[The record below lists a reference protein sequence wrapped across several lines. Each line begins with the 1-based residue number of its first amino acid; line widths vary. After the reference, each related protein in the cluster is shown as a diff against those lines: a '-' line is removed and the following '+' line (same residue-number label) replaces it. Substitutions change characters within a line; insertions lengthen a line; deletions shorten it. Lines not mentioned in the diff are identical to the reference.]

1 MKTQLQMY
9 SSRDL
14 SSCGR
19 ILITKTFEISKL
31 LDILSILDSDREF
44 QKSLQID
51 LNRYIWSYKP
61 SKVKHLALI
70 GSTNEG
76 GLSSIDVE
84 SKCKALRLTWIGR
97 ILTGIGWNDII
108 TEYLKPVGLLFLLK
122 CNYEIKFLSCFVPTF
137 YKQMLDYA
145 KERFFVDM
153 SYAIIWNNKSVLIQ
167 NKSIYLKEW
176 VEKGDIFVQD

>member
-1 MKTQLQMY
+1 MHIQLKPFPSLHLQ
-9 SSRDL
+9 
-14 SSCGR
+14 
-19 ILITKTFEISKL
+19 
-31 LDILSILDSDREF
+31 F

-70 GSTNEG
+70 GNTNEG

-84 SKCKALRLTWIGR
+84 SKCEALRLTWIGR

-108 TEYLKPVGLLFLLK
+108 IEYLKPVGGLLFLLK
-122 CNYEIKFLSCFVPTF
+122 CNYETKLLSCFVPTF
-137 YKQMLDYA
+137 YKQML
-145 KERFFVDM
+145 EIFFVDM
-153 SYAIIWNNKSVLIQ
+153 SYAIIWNNTSILIQ

-176 VEKGDIFVQD
+176 VERELYLFRISLIRMEAGCHLHNLPINII